1 MKEIKKLNN
10 NISDESGIAVIIAL
24 VMLLVM
30 SIMAISVS
38 FLSNT
43 DFQTMSN
50 FKRGQEAFLAGETC
64 VQETRRRI
72 AEEGLALLLF
82 KQSAQSA
89 TNILVDP
96 LDIEL
101 SDSNDALPTDSDGMG
116 AMCRSGNRIMS
127 ESDKDPIF
135 TIPENV
141 KSIERIIRNT
151 SLPDSGTGGAK
162 AIPIVFSVMGKDSQ
176 DTDKT
181 DEDPEVNTGTQLA
194 VGIETFTG
202 GGASNVY

>member
-1 MKEIKKLNN
+1 MKEIKKQNSNL
-10 NISDESGIAVIIAL
+10 SDESGIALIIAL
-24 VMLLVM
+24 SMLLVM

-72 AEEGLALLLF
+72 AEEGIALLVF
-82 KQSAQSA
+82 KQSAQSP
-89 TNILVDP
+89 TDSLVKP
-96 LDIEL
+96 LEIQL
-101 SDSNDALPTDSDGMG
+101 ADSNDALTTDSAGLG
-116 AMCRSGNRIMS
+116 AMCRSGNRMMS

-135 TIPENV
+135 TFPDNV
-141 KSIERIIRNT
+141 KSIERIMRNT
-151 SLPDSGTGGAK
+151 SLPDSGSGGAK
-162 AIPIVFSVMGKDSQ
+162 AIPITFTVMGKDSQ
-176 DTDKT
+176 DKDKDDSD
-181 DEDPEVNTGTQLA
+181 DEINTGTQIA

>member
-10 NISDESGIAVIIAL
+10 IISDESGIAVIIAL

-101 SDSNDALPTDSDGMG
+101 SDSND
-116 AMCRSGNRIMS
+116 
-127 ESDKDPIF
+127 KDPIF

>member
-10 NISDESGIAVIIAL
+10 IISDESGIAVIIAL

-116 AMCRSGNRIMS
+116 AMCRSGKR
-127 ESDKDPIF
+127 
-135 TIPENV
+135 
-141 KSIERIIRNT
+141 
-151 SLPDSGTGGAK
+151 PD
-162 AIPIVFSVMGKDSQ
+162 IHYP
-176 DTDKT
+176 
-181 DEDPEVNTGTQLA
+181 
-194 VGIETFTG
+194 
-202 GGASNVY
+202 